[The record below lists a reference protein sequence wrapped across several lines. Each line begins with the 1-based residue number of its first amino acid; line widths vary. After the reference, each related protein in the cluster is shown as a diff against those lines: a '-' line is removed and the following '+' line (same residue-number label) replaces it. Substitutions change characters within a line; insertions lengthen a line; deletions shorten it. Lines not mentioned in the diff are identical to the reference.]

1 MYALGDNSAAIEDYE
16 RTREMD
22 PNYTDV
28 CKDLEIAKDAL
39 RQQEKSKN

>member
-1 MYALGDNSAAIEDYE
+1 MYALGDYSAAIENYE
-16 RTREMD
+16 RSREID

-39 RQQEKSKN
+39 RQQKKSKN